1 MPAAQNPTPRR
12 LALFIAAAAVI
23 VLGLALHF
31 LARGEAANFIT
42 DALFTVMVY
51 LLIGLIVPAA
61 GRWWLAVGAFVLSTL
76 IEISQLTGVPA
87 RLAEVFPPSR
97 LVLGTTFSAPDIAA
111 YALGAAAAWGADRLL
126 SGLMSARRRT
136 WLASRSE

>member
-1 MPAAQNPTPRR
+1 MPAAQRPLSRR
-12 LALFIAAAAVI
+12 LALLIAAAAVV

-31 LARGEAANFIT
+31 LAQGRIANFIT

-51 LLIGLIVPAA
+51 LLFGLIAPAA
-61 GRWWLAVGAFVLSTL
+61 RRRWLALGAFALSTA

-87 RLAEVFPPSR
+87 RLAEDFPPSR

-111 YALGAAAAWGADRLL
+111 YALGAAAVWGADRLL
-126 SGLMSARRRT
+126 SALISARKGT
-136 WLASRSE
+136 WVPSRSE